1 MSHLYLYV
9 WVFCVDLYKV
19 FWQEKGKKNVSIII
33 FCLEMMTQHHKSPNL
48 GISDIRISPFIEAV
62 AIFPYDQNKAIF
74 CRVQI

>member
-1 MSHLYLYV
+1 MLIFTKCS
-9 WVFCVDLYKV
+9 DKKK
-19 FWQEKGKKNVSIII
+19 EKKNVSIII